1 MRTPAS
7 VDKRQAVTPGRIVT
21 EALRLTREEG
31 LENWTLRRLASAV
44 GAYPAVVYHH
54 VGDRETVV
62 AAVIESVV
70 AEVALPDERLPWRT
84 WFEELL
90 GGLRPVLRAAPGVA
104 RRLALH
110 GPGVPSALAIIEGG
124 VRVLRSAGFGDE
136 SVVVYEL
143 LLNQACLFVAFEDD
157 RGLSPGI
164 RERSA
169 ELFSSYRDS
178 ETQPGL
184 AAMGRY
190 VAEADPAE
198 FFDYAI
204 ARTLDGVAAR
214 LTDRPVS
221 TPA

>member
-1 MRTPAS
+1 MRTSAS
-7 VDKRQAVTPGRIVT
+7 VDKPKSDGHRRIVT

-31 LENWTLRRLASAV
+31 VENWTLRRLAGAV

-54 VGDRETVV
+54 VGDREAVV
-62 AAVIESVV
+62 AEVIDAVV
-70 AEVALPDERLPWRT
+70 AEVALPDERLRWRE

-90 GGLRPVLRAAPGVA
+90 TGLRPVLRGAPGVA

-110 GPGVPSALAIIEGG
+110 GPGVPSALPIIEAG
-124 VRVLRSAGFGDE
+124 VRVLRAAGFGDE

-157 RGLSPGI
+157 RDLSPGI

-178 ETQPGL
+178 ETKPGL
-184 AAMGRY
+184 AALGRY
-190 VAEADPAE
+190 AAVADPAE
-198 FFDYAI
+198 FFGYAI
-204 ARTLDGVAAR
+204 ARTLDGVAVR
-214 LTDRPVS
+214 LADRPVS